1 VRTLRACAQARGSDR
16 RKSPPG
22 QGPALLQGLV
32 LCGICGLRMT
42 VRYHQNQ
49 GKPVGEYVCQREG
62 IAHGHPI
69 CQHVPGSGADRA
81 VGELLL
87 EMVQPVTLELAF
99 AVQAELQARLEEV
112 DQLRRQQV
120 ERARYEADVARNRYM
135 QVDPNNRLVADAL
148 EADWNDKLRALSEAQ
163 EHY

>member
-1 VRTLRACAQARGSDR
+1 
-16 RKSPPG
+16 
-22 QGPALLQGLV
+22 
-32 LCGICGLRMT
+32 
-42 VRYHQNQ
+42 
-49 GKPVGEYVCQREG
+49 
-62 IAHGHPI
+62 
-69 CQHVPGSGADRA
+69 
-81 VGELLL
+81 
-87 EMVQPVTLELAF
+87 MVQPVTLELAF